1 MLTETLFLCKFY
13 DQPHCSG
20 LADYQASICISKAL
34 RDPTSARVVR
44 GEEAS
49 PPYGHGLAFSRGGA
63 KHRLAC
69 FYVIS
74 FG

>member
-34 RDPTSARVVR
+34 RDPASARVVR

-49 PPYGHGLAFSRGGA
+49 PLWTWIGFLSGGA